1 MNPQRG
7 RFSGGKLGGTAV
19 KKSFIVPEA
28 QKRFGDFF
36 SVYEMGGTDCMR
48 SVTFSDQTM
57 LTAAARAAGFR
68 QKLEAARKLD
78 HLGLTCVEMPKL
90 SGQEADVL
98 LMRSLCSTVKRGVLA
113 LHTGITV
120 DDVKLAWEAI
130 KGAEQPRLIISMPL
144 TRNDII
150 LPS

>member
-1 MNPQRG
+1 
-7 RFSGGKLGGTAV
+7 
-19 KKSFIVPEA
+19 
-28 QKRFGDFF
+28 
-36 SVYEMGGTDCMR
+36 MR

-120 DDVKLAWEAI
+120 DDVKPAEADRI
-130 KGAEQPRLIISMPL
+130 HAPDQRAAGIYRPFETAQGH
-144 TRNDII
+144 
-150 LPS
+150 